1 MVAAKTYNPY
11 KVFGTE
17 GATKLDIVDILSEL
31 RQERDRLEQAIRRL
45 EALSNKKAGTRRRGH
60 RVMSAAAILAPA
72 AALITRWPR
81 RLVPA
86 FLLDR
91 ASSLRIACS
100 SRSRSCLSS
109 ERMSTMSNFVAPSVT
124 NNLIWIVS
132 RRGNYRR

>member
-60 RVMSAAAILAPA
+60 RVMSAAARAKM
-72 AALITRWPR
+72 RRQREGDGRQCGKRREEPR
-81 RLVPA
+81 QKRA
-86 FLLDR
+86 ELDDDR
-91 ASSLRIACS
+91 KRDPTKENVLTAKN
-100 SRSRSCLSS
+100 
-109 ERMSTMSNFVAPSVT
+109 TK
-124 NNLIWIVS
+124 
-132 RRGNYRR
+132 